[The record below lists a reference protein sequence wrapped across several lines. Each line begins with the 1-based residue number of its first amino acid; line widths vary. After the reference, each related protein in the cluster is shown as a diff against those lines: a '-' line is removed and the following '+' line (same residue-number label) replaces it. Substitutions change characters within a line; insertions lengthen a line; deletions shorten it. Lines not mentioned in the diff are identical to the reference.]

1 MKKIISIF
9 IAVLLLF
16 CITNPSGIVFAA
28 KLSDNIIIQLT
39 ETHTESQID
48 INVKLVTNSG
58 ISAMT
63 LELAYN
69 KNVFEYVGYEKGNA
83 LSNLDLM
90 STDLSN
96 DQTLPVKF
104 NWFNQNLGNVEND
117 SSTGNILQLHFTLKQ
132 DCSSGSYEIGF
143 KYNEGDIVYIEN
155 GNANTKS
162 AIISK
167 AVVNIAKNKIIETE
181 IVEDTPNKTSP
192 VLIVGIVL
200 GSIAIVA
207 LTFLLVIRIKKEKLR
222 KKNWLEI

>member
-1 MKKIISIF
+1 M
-9 IAVLLLF
+9 
-16 CITNPSGIVFAA
+16 
-28 KLSDNIIIQLT
+28 
-39 ETHTESQID
+39 
-48 INVKLVTNSG
+48 
-58 ISAMT
+58 
-63 LELAYN
+63 
-69 KNVFEYVGYEKGNA
+69 
-83 LSNLDLM
+83 
-90 STDLSN
+90 
-96 DQTLPVKF
+96 
-104 NWFNQNLGNVEND
+104 W
-117 SSTGNILQLHFTLKQ
+117 GNILQLHFTLKQ

-207 LTFLLVIRIKKEKLR
+207 LTFLIVIRIKKEKLR